1 MPQKPQLMLGF
12 FYSMGS
18 TQRFPRSLGALDA
31 SKTSTY
37 VKVFLFNGIN
47 TAVPPKPR
55 GARCLKNLNLCWG
68 FFIQWDQHSGSPEAS
83 GRSMPQKPQLMLG
96 FFYSMGSTQRF
107 PRSFGALDASKTSTY
122 VGVFLFNGINTAVPP
137 KPRGAR
143 CLKNLNLCWVFLFSG
158 INTAVPPKFRGAR
171 CHCKH
176 LSDFEFVRF
185 FYWACCA
192 SVLSDGLR
200 SIFSSQRG
208 RP

>member
-1 MPQKPQLMLGF
+1 MPQKPQLMLRF

-37 VKVFLFNGIN
+37 VGVFLFNGIN

-68 FFIQWDQHSGSPEAS
+68 FFIQWDQHSGSPVVS

-107 PRSFGALDASKTSTY
+107 PRSLGALDASKTSTY
-122 VGVFLFNGINTAVPP
+122 VGFFYSVGSTQRFLRSFGALDATANTYQILNLLGFFIGRAVP
-137 KPRGAR
+137 
-143 CLKNLNLCWVFLFSG
+143 VFFPM
-158 INTAVPPKFRGAR
+158 A
-171 CHCKH
+171 
-176 LSDFEFVRF
+176 
-185 FYWACCA
+185 Y
-192 SVLSDGLR
+192 
-200 SIFSSQRG
+200 
-208 RP
+208 